1 MRSTKASTVCRFAGR
16 AAGYR
21 DAPLKKPE
29 AKSSQLA
36 RASVVQFKLANWR
49 AINSSISRTSSEDP
63 MQVGVAGSALNHR
76 SKELS
81 FGIAT
86 IEPASL
92 AAWRCPPL

>member
-1 MRSTKASTVCRFAGR
+1 
-16 AAGYR
+16 
-21 DAPLKKPE
+21 
-29 AKSSQLA
+29 
-36 RASVVQFKLANWR
+36 
-49 AINSSISRTSSEDP
+49 

-92 AAWRCPPL
+92 AAWRCPPLVNSLHKVHETTTTFAVCGISMLHDVRTSTI